1 MGHHWLDGH
10 YRPLKEVNK
19 SGGTKGVLDYRPAMA
34 KPTVMVKT
42 ACELSL
48 LTNVGG

>member
-1 MGHHWLDGH
+1 MGHHWLGGR

-34 KPTVMVKT
+34 KPTIMVKT
-42 ACELSL
+42 ARELSL
-48 LTNVGG
+48 PVDMGG